1 MHPLIAYVK
10 SRFNTRR
17 IHLSSCILAIALCF
31 SGFVGA
37 APVQFSDYFV
47 SHGRLLEGAFI
58 VTASLIV
65 PTSNTVVWT
74 YSPTS
79 SVKFSGGQF
88 AIEIPSAV
96 IPSSVFSNAPLILQI
111 AAAGDVATFPI
122 SATPFSI
129 HTDIASYAKKVEGN
143 SIKGTFKGPFIINGS
158 LNVTSKNA
166 LYVQSTTGRV
176 GILNQAPLFPLDVD
190 GYINAT
196 QFTAAGV
203 DIRDRL
209 PWRVSPGSPNNIYT
223 VYPAVAVGSDF
234 SVFALNVST
243 TLNAYGFLLNGRKLS
258 ASQDWLKSSAST
270 ANIYLNRSGRVGI
283 GTAVPAEALE
293 IRGGVRIDITDKT
306 VPGTIRFASVES
318 GKDFQGYTD
327 IGGESGITT
336 RNWVSLTGFKS
347 DGRPGRLAVFMP
359 QGIRPG
365 VANAAPIFYTKESGF
380 LGVGGPA
387 KTLLEI
393 SGPTAVVAPYFN
405 VVSTLNQPL
414 FSIVGSGDI
423 GVWTNA
429 PSSRLSVGGV
439 MNAQDLYVNGTPIRL
454 SISKGTFWL
463 RNNVNDLY
471 YLYGNVGLGRPDPM
485 TLLDIAAPN
494 RDADEPTK
502 NPAVTF
508 TSRLGLSGQS
518 SYTLGISAKDDE
530 VFRVERGTSI
540 GSATPLFVAF
550 DDRFGVGLRNP
561 KANLH
566 VQGDSGL
573 ILSGA
578 VESGVT
584 VDVAG
589 AGTRLTFHP
598 GEAAFR
604 AGSIT
609 VDSPMGGAEW
619 NDSNI
624 GLYSVAMGLNP
635 FAGGNFSAVI
645 GGDRNQASGAYS
657 TIIGG
662 QLNKAQGDFSLAMG
676 RGALAL
682 HHGVWVWADGSSP
695 LGFSSVTENQVLIR
709 ATKGVGI
716 GTSSTFWEFG
726 SEIRY
731 SALTVAGLRITP
743 TSILGYSGVGTNSD
757 YFYSANWDSIDWS
770 ASVRVF
776 NDLVAAG
783 YIDSSGI
790 LSSKFRPGIPLVFA
804 SGASSSGFELAIRK
818 MLESTYYSLIFNFIG
833 DRSYFAVSNAGGVGI
848 GMQPSRSIGLLVSRN
863 MSVNSP
869 AGSAILA
876 MQSRVTSDLLA
887 VYFNRSK
894 LASPSMMV
902 SASSNIGIGRF
913 PDLAARGATN
923 SQLVGTPPSV
933 AWFLDVEGKIYTNVF
948 SFPDGQTLPTRNS
961 PEVWQWER
969 TTPNI
974 FFPSANVLS
983 DGRIAAVGNVG
994 VGTTSPNF
1002 TLELSNRSSLLSPGG
1017 PFISPVL
1024 TYDLNNIDL
1033 FSIGVS
1039 RFDTDV
1045 LRIFPGGESSI
1056 SSIPPLSIYNRYV
1069 GIRTT
1074 RPRAELENSG
1084 KTAISGQVRIK
1095 GFESAPT
1102 HTVGVSKMSAGALA
1116 VRGSIYGWP
1125 SLDRGNGRTDIY
1137 WNTVV
1142 GDASSFVG
1150 IGQTVPEYALDVAGT
1165 INVVAGGGNSFIIS
1179 DEFRLENGLTEY
1191 YHYLRDSVAQSD
1203 IKLYVDRNDLVMD
1216 DSLGQTINIS
1226 KVLTSGSGPKG
1237 FLAEWAIGASNT
1249 LTILAEA
1256 PLLWVSPVGAV
1267 AGYLVV
1273 TAPVALGAK
1282 ISASTYTVSH
1292 NWSVMPLD
1300 GSRALGVV
1308 SHGTYDEDISRSGA
1322 FNSVGI
1328 YGVIDRWPN
1337 GAQDWNDNVGPTD
1350 RPFVIKGQDIVL
1362 RNSRVGSQSTLFTK
1376 NGTAY
1381 GLSVDVSNVTVQDVG
1396 DRGYRFPAIF
1406 MAGAGA
1412 GVGIGATPSVELE
1425 VRGTVISNFFKISN
1439 GLIISTINV
1448 ENNGMSIYSPN
1459 RVGIG
1464 LSNPSVPLEVV
1475 GSISSVGARSS
1486 RGVIAQFLN
1495 TTSGGLVVTNTGL
1508 VGVGLSTPVALFDLY
1523 RQFGDPIVGPYS
1535 FYNVEI
1541 ISTGN
1546 NGPVVVPVTGV
1557 GITLNAVNSG
1567 STTFGNRLGS
1577 DTVAAKGY
1585 GIRLNLTGLALTPTG
1600 TAVGI
1605 DVKVS
1610 DSRSSRN
1617 ATVFIGGNVGIGV
1630 SNPTSPLEVKGTIF
1644 GTDAPSA
1651 NFLQQINVASFNRLI
1666 VPRGLLVLNDVIAA
1680 AMVVTNDVRLD
1691 NLIALN
1697 AIELGTTTLN
1707 VSGEAILNTVSV
1719 NMIKSVDMVSIG
1731 ISTINT
1737 ATFNTLGVGQL
1748 GGSNPLG
1755 VVGGMIVGAVTVNRA
1770 VYTGLLVVNTSNLV
1784 VGGNGRVG
1792 VNVSNPL
1799 TPLQVMFDGQDP
1811 NPGNRFDASLFQTW
1825 NGVVAQN
1832 PSSVAGVGVGVLLVP
1847 DTSLGENIGS
1857 GVVALG
1863 DVDVSGGMERE
1874 RSHHLL
1880 FITDPDT
1887 GLPMERMRLTSNGD
1901 LGIGTSIPDGRLA
1914 INGGLL
1920 VSGRVSANALL
1931 TSSVVGTSVA
1941 FEVTT
1946 NVQPTMS
1953 LSGIAIL
1960 RQLSMKPIAA
1970 FNVTSGNFSLFSNA
1984 SGNINLAT
1992 FQDGSSLVAN
2002 FGRREVVPSPSIPFF
2017 SEKNVLNGT
2026 LFAKWDS
2033 IVGAGTQNVLSMGQ
2047 TGAFGF
2053 VPGTQMFQVV
2063 SGVSSTTPQS
2073 SVSAEGVSVELGA
2086 RTTGSSTTFVGI
2098 DVLMVSTSGVSAQD
2112 VVVGVSVGVSSDLK
2126 TLTYSPSGQVI
2137 TGRKMA
2143 AVFTAGASSSN
2154 VLIVAT
2160 SSSLASLPN
2169 VGDMYILNKERQA
2182 ALRVTILDSDGATYN
2197 ELIVSRNG
2205 DVGINSESPVA
2216 PLSIEPRPGDRRVSV
2231 MSAQLLPLFDIDPA
2245 DNVGIGTSKPSV
2257 KLQVVGT
2264 LNAAI
2269 ASINGLLTSDTIGIT
2284 TSNLFVV
2291 LSNGYVGMGTSV
2303 PVAQHHLKKSFNL
2316 PSDLTAPYSLMSS
2329 RFETALGDFGGDVPL
2344 DSIGLQIVV
2353 TSNSGGNFG
2362 QAGTPVKVSG
2372 LNIDLSGLN
2381 LHSNSVLYGVKV
2393 AVATSNNQMKS
2404 ALFMGG
2410 GVGIGISSPQAAL
2423 EVGGTL
2429 GGGNVILT
2437 TPIDWSI
2444 GEVTANRMFVSGDG
2458 VMDVLENRGLVTV
2471 NTLVISADLVNSIP
2485 GSLMYP
2491 IITVGDLSSVVATF
2505 NRLVIPT
2512 FNADMNLWSGG
2523 TANALIVSGSA
2534 VVNAV
2539 TINGAV
2545 TVNTISVSG
2554 QLNIVGAVTT
2564 NRRVVSSGAW
2574 AAKTLGLKP
2583 TAAPSATPTMDSFLY
2598 VDSASQNNLI
2608 YVNRVASVTANISNT
2623 LVGSGNRMGYF
2634 NTSRQL
2640 SSDAYMDVTV
2650 NNTIGMLRVGSTA
2663 SSLERVSGSAIL
2675 KTMTQIPTISAS
2687 GTTVYAVDLEVGAR
2701 SASNATTINA
2711 MSVKMGNSLD
2721 KLSTSAGDIAAG
2733 VIVEFAGVSSS
2744 VTNRFGEKITGSMIP
2759 AVFMSGKQTSGN
2771 VVIVTSPNIP
2781 IRGLADLYIATVVTV
2796 NGRGDFVVQSTVNSV
2811 LRDLLIVSNNGSVGV
2826 GSSVNMGTSRLVV
2839 NGIDGTTDTLGI
2851 YNSGG
2856 AGIIVGPNRGVV
2868 IGGTTA
2874 PSSGLWVNGQG
2885 KATTLKATGGIVP
2898 KTIDISGSNGG
2909 LVVTAEGNVGIGTTA
2924 PAAQLELSRSF
2935 LRPGNLTAAFT
2946 METVS
2951 INTTGSVTGNITAV
2965 EFVATS
2971 AALATFGG
2979 TGASVAAVGMNVDGS
2994 GLALG
2999 SNGVLTGIYISPTTN
3014 VSANSLILNGGNVG
3028 IGTTL
3033 PTSVLDISGALA
3045 GNNLW
3050 VASAD
3055 FDLDGVTV
3063 NGLVASGSVKGVS
3076 INGLLFVDNIAAG
3089 PEINVSNTLQFRSG
3103 NGVTINLQVL
3113 APAATL
3119 NVTSD
3124 LIATLVTANRIA
3136 IGSATVNS
3144 SYSLAVSG
3152 NGLVTIGGN
3161 LWVDGSISTNNQVST
3176 NELHS
3181 DLVLVMPTVR
3191 FTAPT
3196 VNVTGNMTASTLLI
3210 ASASIGAFKS
3220 GYGVLSVAKTASF
3233 DLLYV
3238 YNGGPTVS
3246 LNITR
3251 AMSGTGNV
3259 FPYYGSDSQLTSSPN
3274 GLNWTVNGLVRVVSV
3289 NAIAT
3294 SYNPSSGVGQRV
3306 LTVSSNIGTTNGS
3319 FTGELIKMDFGAR
3332 TNGSTD
3338 DFGGMSIVF
3347 PSGNVARVQAGV
3359 EDIAVGLRVD
3369 LTKIYAKN
3377 STELPLGSDFSILGQ
3392 KAAAIFLVD
3401 NAGDSTGNV
3410 GIFLKDFGSSYVT
3423 ANPNA
3428 VLHVSDLYSGTAHSL
3443 GQNPNSQAAGN
3454 FAPRDKSKSV
3464 KFAVGGSSS
3473 ISDVLVVGTSDAR
3486 VSIGTPPASAA
3497 LHVKALASSAG
3508 GILDIKDS
3516 SNRNIMSISSQ
3527 NRVGIGT
3534 DVPSATLHILGDGSS
3549 FAMQITSDNAALGV
3563 DSKFLVDSAG
3573 RVGIRTISPVYA
3585 LDVSFNPPV
3594 ASPTFPFLVASVN
3607 NVLIVSRNGEAGVY
3621 GTTTN
3626 AGFFARVALRAG
3638 TGSVTIPGTLTP
3650 TLYNATAA
3658 TFSPGI
3664 LAVTENRYLFVGV
3677 TTNGQSA
3684 DSVLSWLNVPTSSV
3698 SFIENGVVDM
3708 QLYQN
3713 RVSIG
3718 TVTSDA
3724 LLTISGSTDPI
3735 LKVVSGPSYFIVNS
3749 AGVGIGTSN
3758 STLALV
3764 VSGNARI
3771 SSSNGNYGSLVAASV
3786 STNQLVATDN
3796 DTTARRPVLTLTQT
3810 APGSVSATKAKL
3822 QRNYLT
3828 IDADFPLNVIGMSLG
3843 VTSSAGGTVGAPG
3856 IKRYVVGV
3864 NVDVA
3869 SMNIF
3874 DPITPGGSK
3883 GGLKYPALFTG
3894 GQVAIG
3900 STDDAK
3906 SATAAAL
3913 LIQAMDYRG
3922 VTTNVASA
3930 DVIRFVARYANPS
3943 TSSNRVALAMSTP
3956 SVLAFKEY
3964 TRPGYEL
3971 RVDYGNGVATKT
3983 YGIVMLEVSANTSA
3997 KTSTSGMVVVGAYY
4011 NGVAT
4016 SSVLVN
4022 DALYVSGDVRLGVIT
4037 NSVFAGTEGW
4047 GSRVYLSGGPTFV
4060 STIDSDNKDPMYI
4073 GRYNIYGDTGSG
4085 GWSELRM
4092 AVGEGN
4098 TAEPNA
4104 RLLVGYTQP
4113 SVTQGGI
4120 TANFSVA
4127 VTGYIAP
4134 ENLRTQLAD
4143 DPFAIQAGKVTYTL
4157 QGGVGIGTANP
4168 EAALHVVSTS
4178 NPSGT
4183 AHATGNHTVLV
4194 TVTGNAIS
4202 HPLYGVAVRNLG
4214 NSTNS
4219 NFVSFIAN
4227 NKDRFG
4233 NPAYPTYDPEVIGSI
4248 EGDGS
4253 GGVQFTSPE
4262 ADYAEYVDKLVASDS
4277 FQPGDVVSVDTGK
4290 VSFQTSGRHKLLVI
4304 SSAPVVAGNWQ
4315 ADRLDQMALTSFM
4328 GQVPVKVIGPV
4339 NAGDYLV
4346 PSGRSDGTA
4355 MAISSVNAALPD
4367 SIIGQAWESSRSA
4380 DVKKVKALI
4389 GFPFRQRMA
4398 AQQMATLGTIKVSVA
4413 GYREE
4418 TSELEKDLMA
4428 KVKARAN
4435 KIAVLKLKMAGSL
4448 K

>member
-1 MHPLIAYVK
+1 M
-10 SRFNTRR
+10 
-17 IHLSSCILAIALCF
+17 
-31 SGFVGA
+31 
-37 APVQFSDYFV
+37 
-47 SHGRLLEGAFI
+47 
-58 VTASLIV
+58 
-65 PTSNTVVWT
+65 
-74 YSPTS
+74 
-79 SVKFSGGQF
+79 
-88 AIEIPSAV
+88 
-96 IPSSVFSNAPLILQI
+96 
-111 AAAGDVATFPI
+111 
-122 SATPFSI
+122 
-129 HTDIASYAKKVEGN
+129 
-143 SIKGTFKGPFIINGS
+143 
-158 LNVTSKNA
+158 
-166 LYVQSTTGRV
+166 
-176 GILNQAPLFPLDVD
+176 
-190 GYINAT
+190 
-196 QFTAAGV
+196 
-203 DIRDRL
+203 
-209 PWRVSPGSPNNIYT
+209 
-223 VYPAVAVGSDF
+223 
-234 SVFALNVST
+234 
-243 TLNAYGFLLNGRKLS
+243 
-258 ASQDWLKSSAST
+258 
-270 ANIYLNRSGRVGI
+270 
-283 GTAVPAEALE
+283 
-293 IRGGVRIDITDKT
+293 
-306 VPGTIRFASVES
+306 
-318 GKDFQGYTD
+318 
-327 IGGESGITT
+327 
-336 RNWVSLTGFKS
+336 
-347 DGRPGRLAVFMP
+347 
-359 QGIRPG
+359 
-365 VANAAPIFYTKESGF
+365 
-380 LGVGGPA
+380 
-387 KTLLEI
+387 
-393 SGPTAVVAPYFN
+393 
-405 VVSTLNQPL
+405 
-414 FSIVGSGDI
+414 
-423 GVWTNA
+423 
-429 PSSRLSVGGV
+429 
-439 MNAQDLYVNGTPIRL
+439 
-454 SISKGTFWL
+454 
-463 RNNVNDLY
+463 
-471 YLYGNVGLGRPDPM
+471 
-485 TLLDIAAPN
+485 
-494 RDADEPTK
+494 
-502 NPAVTF
+502 
-508 TSRLGLSGQS
+508 
-518 SYTLGISAKDDE
+518 
-530 VFRVERGTSI
+530 
-540 GSATPLFVAF
+540 
-550 DDRFGVGLRNP
+550 
-561 KANLH
+561 
-566 VQGDSGL
+566 
-573 ILSGA
+573 
-578 VESGVT
+578 
-584 VDVAG
+584 
-589 AGTRLTFHP
+589 
-598 GEAAFR
+598 
-604 AGSIT
+604 
-609 VDSPMGGAEW
+609 
-619 NDSNI
+619 
-624 GLYSVAMGLNP
+624 
-635 FAGGNFSAVI
+635 
-645 GGDRNQASGAYS
+645 
-657 TIIGG
+657 
-662 QLNKAQGDFSLAMG
+662 
-676 RGALAL
+676 
-682 HHGVWVWADGSSP
+682 
-695 LGFSSVTENQVLIR
+695 
-709 ATKGVGI
+709 
-716 GTSSTFWEFG
+716 
-726 SEIRY
+726 
-731 SALTVAGLRITP
+731 
-743 TSILGYSGVGTNSD
+743 
-757 YFYSANWDSIDWS
+757 
-770 ASVRVF
+770 
-776 NDLVAAG
+776 
-783 YIDSSGI
+783 
-790 LSSKFRPGIPLVFA
+790 
-804 SGASSSGFELAIRK
+804 
-818 MLESTYYSLIFNFIG
+818 
-833 DRSYFAVSNAGGVGI
+833 
-848 GMQPSRSIGLLVSRN
+848 
-863 MSVNSP
+863 
-869 AGSAILA
+869 
-876 MQSRVTSDLLA
+876 
-887 VYFNRSK
+887 
-894 LASPSMMV
+894 
-902 SASSNIGIGRF
+902 
-913 PDLAARGATN
+913 
-923 SQLVGTPPSV
+923 
-933 AWFLDVEGKIYTNVF
+933 
-948 SFPDGQTLPTRNS
+948 
-961 PEVWQWER
+961 
-969 TTPNI
+969 
-974 FFPSANVLS
+974 
-983 DGRIAAVGNVG
+983 
-994 VGTTSPNF
+994 
-1002 TLELSNRSSLLSPGG
+1002 
-1017 PFISPVL
+1017 
-1024 TYDLNNIDL
+1024 
-1033 FSIGVS
+1033 
-1039 RFDTDV
+1039 
-1045 LRIFPGGESSI
+1045 
-1056 SSIPPLSIYNRYV
+1056 
-1069 GIRTT
+1069 
-1074 RPRAELENSG
+1074 
-1084 KTAISGQVRIK
+1084 
-1095 GFESAPT
+1095 
-1102 HTVGVSKMSAGALA
+1102 
-1116 VRGSIYGWP
+1116 
-1125 SLDRGNGRTDIY
+1125 
-1137 WNTVV
+1137 
-1142 GDASSFVG
+1142 
-1150 IGQTVPEYALDVAGT
+1150 
-1165 INVVAGGGNSFIIS
+1165 
-1179 DEFRLENGLTEY
+1179 
-1191 YHYLRDSVAQSD
+1191 
-1203 IKLYVDRNDLVMD
+1203 
-1216 DSLGQTINIS
+1216 
-1226 KVLTSGSGPKG
+1226 
-1237 FLAEWAIGASNT
+1237 
-1249 LTILAEA
+1249 
-1256 PLLWVSPVGAV
+1256 
-1267 AGYLVV
+1267 
-1273 TAPVALGAK
+1273 
-1282 ISASTYTVSH
+1282 
-1292 NWSVMPLD
+1292 
-1300 GSRALGVV
+1300 
-1308 SHGTYDEDISRSGA
+1308 
-1322 FNSVGI
+1322 
-1328 YGVIDRWPN
+1328 
-1337 GAQDWNDNVGPTD
+1337 
-1350 RPFVIKGQDIVL
+1350 
-1362 RNSRVGSQSTLFTK
+1362 
-1376 NGTAY
+1376 
-1381 GLSVDVSNVTVQDVG
+1381 
-1396 DRGYRFPAIF
+1396 
-1406 MAGAGA
+1406 
-1412 GVGIGATPSVELE
+1412 
-1425 VRGTVISNFFKISN
+1425 
-1439 GLIISTINV
+1439 
-1448 ENNGMSIYSPN
+1448 
-1459 RVGIG
+1459 
-1464 LSNPSVPLEVV
+1464 
-1475 GSISSVGARSS
+1475 
-1486 RGVIAQFLN
+1486 
-1495 TTSGGLVVTNTGL
+1495 
-1508 VGVGLSTPVALFDLY
+1508 
-1523 RQFGDPIVGPYS
+1523 
-1535 FYNVEI
+1535 
-1541 ISTGN
+1541 
-1546 NGPVVVPVTGV
+1546 
-1557 GITLNAVNSG
+1557 
-1567 STTFGNRLGS
+1567 
-1577 DTVAAKGY
+1577 
-1585 GIRLNLTGLALTPTG
+1585 
-1600 TAVGI
+1600 
-1605 DVKVS
+1605 
-1610 DSRSSRN
+1610 
-1617 ATVFIGGNVGIGV
+1617 
-1630 SNPTSPLEVKGTIF
+1630 
-1644 GTDAPSA
+1644 
-1651 NFLQQINVASFNRLI
+1651 
-1666 VPRGLLVLNDVIAA
+1666 
-1680 AMVVTNDVRLD
+1680 
-1691 NLIALN
+1691 
-1697 AIELGTTTLN
+1697 
-1707 VSGEAILNTVSV
+1707 
-1719 NMIKSVDMVSIG
+1719 
-1731 ISTINT
+1731 
-1737 ATFNTLGVGQL
+1737 
-1748 GGSNPLG
+1748 
-1755 VVGGMIVGAVTVNRA
+1755 
-1770 VYTGLLVVNTSNLV
+1770 
-1784 VGGNGRVG
+1784 
-1792 VNVSNPL
+1792 
-1799 TPLQVMFDGQDP
+1799 
-1811 NPGNRFDASLFQTW
+1811 
-1825 NGVVAQN
+1825 
-1832 PSSVAGVGVGVLLVP
+1832 
-1847 DTSLGENIGS
+1847 
-1857 GVVALG
+1857 
-1863 DVDVSGGMERE
+1863 
-1874 RSHHLL
+1874 
-1880 FITDPDT
+1880 
-1887 GLPMERMRLTSNGD
+1887 
-1901 LGIGTSIPDGRLA
+1901 
-1914 INGGLL
+1914 
-1920 VSGRVSANALL
+1920 
-1931 TSSVVGTSVA
+1931 
-1941 FEVTT
+1941 
-1946 NVQPTMS
+1946 
-1953 LSGIAIL
+1953 
-1960 RQLSMKPIAA
+1960 
-1970 FNVTSGNFSLFSNA
+1970 
-1984 SGNINLAT
+1984 
-1992 FQDGSSLVAN
+1992 
-2002 FGRREVVPSPSIPFF
+2002 
-2017 SEKNVLNGT
+2017 
-2026 LFAKWDS
+2026 
-2033 IVGAGTQNVLSMGQ
+2033 
-2047 TGAFGF
+2047 
-2053 VPGTQMFQVV
+2053 
-2063 SGVSSTTPQS
+2063 
-2073 SVSAEGVSVELGA
+2073 
-2086 RTTGSSTTFVGI
+2086 
-2098 DVLMVSTSGVSAQD
+2098 
-2112 VVVGVSVGVSSDLK
+2112 
-2126 TLTYSPSGQVI
+2126 
-2137 TGRKMA
+2137 
-2143 AVFTAGASSSN
+2143 
-2154 VLIVAT
+2154 
-2160 SSSLASLPN
+2160 
-2169 VGDMYILNKERQA
+2169 
-2182 ALRVTILDSDGATYN
+2182 
-2197 ELIVSRNG
+2197 
-2205 DVGINSESPVA
+2205 
-2216 PLSIEPRPGDRRVSV
+2216 
-2231 MSAQLLPLFDIDPA
+2231 
-2245 DNVGIGTSKPSV
+2245 
-2257 KLQVVGT
+2257 
-2264 LNAAI
+2264 
-2269 ASINGLLTSDTIGIT
+2269 
-2284 TSNLFVV
+2284 
-2291 LSNGYVGMGTSV
+2291 
-2303 PVAQHHLKKSFNL
+2303 
-2316 PSDLTAPYSLMSS
+2316 
-2329 RFETALGDFGGDVPL
+2329 
-2344 DSIGLQIVV
+2344 
-2353 TSNSGGNFG
+2353 
-2362 QAGTPVKVSG
+2362 
-2372 LNIDLSGLN
+2372 
-2381 LHSNSVLYGVKV
+2381 
-2393 AVATSNNQMKS
+2393 
-2404 ALFMGG
+2404 
-2410 GVGIGISSPQAAL
+2410 
-2423 EVGGTL
+2423 
-2429 GGGNVILT
+2429 
-2437 TPIDWSI
+2437 
-2444 GEVTANRMFVSGDG
+2444 
-2458 VMDVLENRGLVTV
+2458 
-2471 NTLVISADLVNSIP
+2471 
-2485 GSLMYP
+2485 
-2491 IITVGDLSSVVATF
+2491 
-2505 NRLVIPT
+2505 
-2512 FNADMNLWSGG
+2512 
-2523 TANALIVSGSA
+2523 
-2534 VVNAV
+2534 
-2539 TINGAV
+2539 
-2545 TVNTISVSG
+2545 
-2554 QLNIVGAVTT
+2554 
-2564 NRRVVSSGAW
+2564 
-2574 AAKTLGLKP
+2574 
-2583 TAAPSATPTMDSFLY
+2583 
-2598 VDSASQNNLI
+2598 
-2608 YVNRVASVTANISNT
+2608 
-2623 LVGSGNRMGYF
+2623 
-2634 NTSRQL
+2634 
-2640 SSDAYMDVTV
+2640 
-2650 NNTIGMLRVGSTA
+2650 
-2663 SSLERVSGSAIL
+2663 
-2675 KTMTQIPTISAS
+2675 
-2687 GTTVYAVDLEVGAR
+2687 
-2701 SASNATTINA
+2701 
-2711 MSVKMGNSLD
+2711 
-2721 KLSTSAGDIAAG
+2721 
-2733 VIVEFAGVSSS
+2733 
-2744 VTNRFGEKITGSMIP
+2744 
-2759 AVFMSGKQTSGN
+2759 
-2771 VVIVTSPNIP
+2771 
-2781 IRGLADLYIATVVTV
+2781 
-2796 NGRGDFVVQSTVNSV
+2796 
-2811 LRDLLIVSNNGSVGV
+2811 
-2826 GSSVNMGTSRLVV
+2826 
-2839 NGIDGTTDTLGI
+2839 
-2851 YNSGG
+2851 
-2856 AGIIVGPNRGVV
+2856 
-2868 IGGTTA
+2868 
-2874 PSSGLWVNGQG
+2874 
-2885 KATTLKATGGIVP
+2885 
-2898 KTIDISGSNGG
+2898 
-2909 LVVTAEGNVGIGTTA
+2909 
-2924 PAAQLELSRSF
+2924 
-2935 LRPGNLTAAFT
+2935 
-2946 METVS
+2946 
-2951 INTTGSVTGNITAV
+2951 
-2965 EFVATS
+2965 
-2971 AALATFGG
+2971 
-2979 TGASVAAVGMNVDGS
+2979 
-2994 GLALG
+2994 
-2999 SNGVLTGIYISPTTN
+2999 
-3014 VSANSLILNGGNVG
+3014 
-3028 IGTTL
+3028 
-3033 PTSVLDISGALA
+3033 LDISGALA

>member
-47 SHGRLLEGAFI
+47 SHGRLLEGSFI

-74 YSPTS
+74 YSPAS

-176 GILNQAPLFPLDVD
+176 GILNQAPLFALDVD

-196 QFTAAGV
+196 QFTAGGA

-209 PWRVSPGSPNNIYT
+209 PWRVSPGSSNNIYT

-234 SVFALNVST
+234 SLFALNVST
-243 TLNAYGFLLNGRKLS
+243 TLNASEFLLNGRKLS
-258 ASQDWLKSSAST
+258 ASQDWLKSPAST

-293 IRGGVRIDITDKT
+293 IRGGVRIDITDKS

-318 GKDFQGYTD
+318 GKDFQGYTE
-327 IGGESGITT
+327 IGGGESGITT
-336 RNWVSLTGFKS
+336 RNWGSLTGFKA

-365 VANAAPIFYTKESGF
+365 VANAAPVFYTKESGF

-414 FSIVGSGDI
+414 FSIVGSGDV

-471 YLYGNVGLGRPDPM
+471 YLHGNVGLGRPDPM

-518 SYTLGISAKDDE
+518 SYTLGISAKDDG

-757 YFYSANWDSIDWS
+757 YFYSAYWDSIDWS

-804 SGASSSGFELAIRK
+804 SGASSSGFELGIRE

-923 SQLVGTPPSV
+923 SQLVGTAPSV

-948 SFPDGQTLPTRNS
+948 SFPDGQTLPTHNS
-961 PEVWQWER
+961 AEVWQWER

-1002 TLELSNRSSLLSPGG
+1002 TLELSNRSSLLSPMG

-1024 TYDLNNIDL
+1024 TYDLNNTDL

-1056 SSIPPLSIYNRYV
+1056 SSIPPLSIYNRYI

-1102 HTVGVSKMSAGALA
+1102 HTVSVSKMSAGALA

-1125 SLDRGNGRTDIY
+1125 SIDRGNGRTDIY

-1150 IGQTVPEYALDVAGT
+1150 IGQTVPEYSLDVAGT

-1308 SHGTYDEDISRSGA
+1308 SHGTYDGDISRSGA

-1328 YGVIDRWPN
+1328 YGVIDGWPN
-1337 GAQDWNDNVGPTD
+1337 GPQDWNDGVGPTD

-1362 RNSRVGSQSTLFTK
+1362 NNSRVGSQPTLFTK

-1381 GLSVDVSNVTVQDVG
+1381 GLSVDVSDVTVQEVG

-1406 MAGAGA
+1406 MPGARVKEEVEEF
-1412 GVGIGATPSVELE
+1412 GVGIGVTPSVELD
-1425 VRGTVISNFFKISN
+1425 VRGTVISNFFKISKR
-1439 GLIISTINV
+1439 LEISTINV

-1464 LSNPSVPLEVV
+1464 LSNPSVALEVV
-1475 GSISSVGARSS
+1475 GSISSIGARSS
-1486 RGVIAQFLN
+1486 QGVIAQFLN

-1541 ISTGN
+1541 ISSGN
-1546 NGPVVVPVTGV
+1546 NGPVLVPVTGV
-1557 GITLNAVNSG
+1557 EIALNAVNSS

-1585 GIRLNLTGLALTPTG
+1585 GVRLNLAGLALTPTG

-1666 VPRGLLVLNDVIAA
+1666 VPRGLLVLNNVIAA

-1691 NLIALN
+1691 NLVALN
-1697 AIELGTTTLN
+1697 DIELGTTTLN

-1719 NMIKSVDMVSIG
+1719 NMIQSVDMVSNG
-1731 ISTINT
+1731 ISTINM

-1748 GGSNPLG
+1748 GGSNPLS
-1755 VVGGMIVGAVTVNRA
+1755 VVGGMIVGGVTVNRA

-1811 NPGNRFDASLFQTW
+1811 NPGNTFDASLFQTW

-1847 DTSLGENIGS
+1847 DTSLEGNIGS

-1863 DVDVSGGMERE
+1863 DVDVTNGSERE

-1887 GLPMERMRLTSNGD
+1887 GLPMERMRLTRKGN
-1901 LGIGTSIPDGRLA
+1901 LGIGTSIPDEPLA

-1920 VSGRVSANALL
+1920 VSGRVSANELK

-1984 SGNINLAT
+1984 SGNVNLAT

-2002 FGRREVVPSPSIPFF
+2002 FGERELVLSPSIPFF
-2017 SEKNVLNGT
+2017 SEKNVLDGT

-2047 TGAFGF
+2047 TGLFGF
-2053 VPGTQMFQVV
+2053 VPGTQMFQVL

-2073 SVSAEGVSVELGA
+2073 SVSAEGVSFELGA
-2086 RTTGSSTTFVGI
+2086 RTTGSSTKFVGI
-2098 DVLMVSTSGVSAQD
+2098 DVLMVATAGVSAQD

-2126 TLTYSPSGQVI
+2126 ILSYSPLGQAI
-2137 TGRKMA
+2137 TGRKIA
-2143 AVFTAGASSSN
+2143 AVFSAGASSSN

-2169 VGDMYILNKERQA
+2169 VADMYILNKEKQA
-2182 ALRVTILDSDGATYN
+2182 ALRVSILDSDGATYN
-2197 ELIVSRNG
+2197 KLIVSRNG
-2205 DVGINSESPVA
+2205 DVGINSESPVS
-2216 PLSIEPRPGDRRVSV
+2216 PLSIVARSGDRRVSV
-2231 MSAQLLPLFDIDPA
+2231 MSAQLLPLFDIDPT
-2245 DNVGIGTSKPSV
+2245 DNVGIGTSNPSV

-2303 PVAQHHLKKSFNL
+2303 PAAQHHLKKSFNL

-2329 RFETALGDFGGDVPL
+2329 RFETASDEPAGGVPL

-2353 TSNSGGNFG
+2353 TSNSGGHFG

-2393 AVATSNNQMKS
+2393 VVATSNNQMKS

-2410 GVGIGISSPQAAL
+2410 GVGIGISNPQAAL

-2444 GEVTANRMFVSGDG
+2444 AEVTANRMFVSGDG
-2458 VMDVLENRGLVTV
+2458 VMDVVDASSATVSVTTLE
-2471 NTLVISADLVNSIP
+2471 ISADLVNSIP
-2485 GSLMYP
+2485 GSLMVP

-2512 FNADMNLWSGG
+2512 FNADMNLGSEVI
-2523 TANALIVSGSA
+2523 ANALIVSGSA
-2534 VVNAV
+2534 VVNDV
-2539 TINGAV
+2539 KINDAV

-2574 AAKTLGLKP
+2574 AAKTLGLKQ
-2583 TAAPSATPTMDSFLY
+2583 TTTPNATMDAFLW
-2598 VDSASQNNLI
+2598 VDNTIQTNLI
-2608 YVNRVASVTANISNT
+2608 YVNRVASVTANISST

-2634 NTSRQL
+2634 NTSKQL
-2640 SSDAYMDVTV
+2640 SSDAYMDVVTV
-2650 NNTIGMLRVGSTA
+2650 NTIGMLRVGTD
-2663 SSLERVSGSAIL
+2663 SSQLRVSGSSIL

-2687 GTTVYAVDLEVGAR
+2687 GTTVYAVDIEVGAR
-2701 SASNATTINA
+2701 SQSNPTTINA
-2711 MSVKMGNSLD
+2711 MSVKMGNGD
-2721 KLSTSAGDIAAG
+2721 ILSTSVGDTAAG
-2733 VIVEFAGVSSS
+2733 VIVEFAGSVSSS
-2744 VTNRFGEKITGSMIP
+2744 VTNRLGGKITGSMIP

-2771 VVIVTSPNIP
+2771 VVIVTSPNIS
-2781 IRGLADLYIATVVTV
+2781 IRGLADLYIATVETV

-2811 LRDLLIVSNNGSVGV
+2811 LKDLLIVSNNGSVGV

-2951 INTTGSVTGNITAV
+2951 VNTTGSVTGNITAV

-2971 AALATFGG
+2971 AALTTFGDSTG
-2979 TGASVAAVGMNVDGS
+2979 TSVAAVGMNVDGS
-2994 GLALG
+2994 ELALG

-3014 VSANSLILNGGNVG
+3014 VSTHSLILNGGNVG

-3033 PTSVLDISGALA
+3033 PTSVLDISGDLA

-3063 NGLVASGSVKGVS
+3063 NELVASGSVQGVS
-3076 INGLLFVDNIAAG
+3076 INGLLLVDNIAAG
-3089 PEINVSNTLQFRSG
+3089 PEINVSSTLRFRSG

-3119 NVTSD
+3119 NVTFD
-3124 LIATLVTANRIA
+3124 LIATLVTANQIA

-3161 LWVDGSISTNNQVST
+3161 LSVSGSVPPGSQVTT

-3191 FTAPT
+3191 FMSPT
-3196 VNVTGNMTASTLLI
+3196 VNVTGNMTASTLRI
-3210 ASASIGAFKS
+3210 ASASIVAFKS
-3220 GYGVLSVAKTASF
+3220 GYGVLSVAKTPSS

-3274 GLNWTVNGLVRVVSV
+3274 GLNWTVNGLFRVVSV

-3294 SYNPSSGVGQRV
+3294 PYNAAGQRV

-3332 TNGSTD
+3332 TTATTD
-3338 DFGGMSIVF
+3338 DFAGMSIVF
-3347 PSGNVARVQAGV
+3347 PSGNVARAVADRQ
-3359 EDIAVGLRVD
+3359 DIAVGLRVD

-3410 GIFLKDFGSSYVT
+3410 GIFLKDFESSYVT

-3428 VLHVSDLYSGTAHSL
+3428 VLHVSDLFTGKPNSL
-3443 GQNPNSQAAGN
+3443 GQVTYGTLAFS
-3454 FAPRDKSKSV
+3454 PRDKSKSV
-3464 KFAVGGSSS
+3464 KFAVGGLSS

-3486 VSIGTPPASAA
+3486 VSIGTPTASAA
-3497 LHVKALASSAG
+3497 LHVKALASSSG

-3549 FAMQITSDNAALGV
+3549 FAMQITSDNAALGG

-3585 LDVSFNPPV
+3585 LDVSFNQAV
-3594 ASPTFPFLVASVN
+3594 ASPTFPFRVSSGN
-3607 NVLIVSRNGEAGVY
+3607 DVLIVSRDGEAGVY
-3621 GTTTN
+3621 VTTTN

-3638 TGSVTIPGTLTP
+3638 TGSVTIPGALTP
-3650 TLYNATAA
+3650 TSYNATAA
-3658 TFSPGI
+3658 TFSAGI

-3677 TTNGQSA
+3677 TKNGQSA

-3735 LKVVSGPSYFIVNS
+3735 LKVVSGTSYFIVNS

-3771 SSSNGNYGSLVAASV
+3771 SSSNGQNGSLFAASV
-3786 STNQLVATDN
+3786 STNQLVAKDTDTN
-3796 DTTARRPVLTLTQT
+3796 ASRPVLTLTQT

-3828 IDADFPLNVIGMSLG
+3828 IDVDYPNNVIGMSLG
-3843 VTSSAGGTVGAPG
+3843 VTSSAGASFVNSSHH
-3856 IKRYVVGV
+3856 VVGV

-3930 DVIRFVARYANPS
+3930 DVIRFVARYANS

-3956 SVLAFKEY
+3956 SVLAFTAY

-3971 RVDYGNGVATKT
+3971 RVDYGGVATKT
-3983 YGIVMLEVSANTSA
+3983 YGIVMVEVTPNG
-3997 KTSTSGMVVVGAYY
+3997 TSTSGMVVVGAY
-4011 NGVAT
+4011 NGVST

-4037 NSVFAGTEGW
+4037 TPEFAGTEGW

-4168 EAALHVVSTS
+4168 VAALHVVSI
-4178 NPSGT
+4178 NRLAET
-4183 AHATGNHTVLV
+4183 AHTTGNHTVLV
-4194 TVTGNAIS
+4194 TVTNNVK
-4202 HPLYGVAVRNLG
+4202 YGVAVRNLG

-4227 NKDRFG
+4227 NRDRLG

-4367 SIIGQAWESSRSA
+4367 SIIGQAWESSRSP